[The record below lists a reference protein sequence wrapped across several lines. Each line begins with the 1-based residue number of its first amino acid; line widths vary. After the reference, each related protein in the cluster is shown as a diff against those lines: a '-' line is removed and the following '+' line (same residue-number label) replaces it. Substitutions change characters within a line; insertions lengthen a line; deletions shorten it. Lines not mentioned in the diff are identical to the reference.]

1 MNGATI
7 SIAAAGDNAFRG
19 YLSIP
24 ASGSGPGL
32 ILLHEIF
39 GLNQHIRDLA
49 DTYAEEGYVVL
60 APDLFWKIRPGI
72 ELGHSEED
80 LKTALTYRERFD
92 VEQAIVD
99 IRNTLQALRANPAC
113 TGKVGAIGF
122 STGGLL
128 AYLAAAR
135 LPVDAAVAYH
145 GVGIDKHLGE
155 AKSIRCPIAL
165 HFGSEDEFVSPTARA
180 AIKQVQ
186 AENDDA
192 EVYVYR
198 GIGHSFHDRGRKTFD
213 RSAASLAHS
222 RTISL
227 LRRAVGPRYDLDAL
241 WEKHLEGEFVTCD
254 ADATIRTMVPRAY
267 VNHVPTMI
275 GGFGARELHRYYK
288 YHFIPQNQGSRMI
301 PVSRTIGADRLVD
314 EFIACFK
321 HEAEN
326 DTLLPGIKPTGKE
339 VRIPMVAIVQFR
351 GDKLCS
357 EHLYWDQASVLVQ
370 LGLLDPAQ
378 LPVTGGEA
386 ADRVI
391 DEELPLNTLRAEHW
405 WKKSEGRESAKS
417 SR

>member
-7 SIAAAGDNAFRG
+7 SIAAVGDGAFTG
-19 YLSIP
+19 YLSTP

-32 ILLHEIF
+32 ILLHELF
-39 GLNQHIRDLA
+39 GVNQHIRALA
-49 DTYAEEGYVVL
+49 DTYADEGYVVL
-60 APDLFWKIRPGI
+60 VPDLFWHIEPGI
-72 ELGHSEED
+72 ELGDSQED
-80 LKTALTYRERFD
+80 FKTALTYRERFD
-92 VEQAIVD
+92 VEQAMLD
-99 IRNTLQALRANPAC
+99 IHDALRALRTNPAC
-113 TGKVGAIGF
+113 TGKVGTIGF
-122 STGGLL
+122 SLGGLL

-135 LPVDAAVAYH
+135 LPVDAAVAYY
-145 GVGIDKHLGE
+145 GFGIEKHLGE

-165 HFGSEDEFVSPTARA
+165 HFGSEDQIVTTAARA
-180 AIKQVQ
+180 AIKQAL

-198 GIGHSFHDRGRKTFD
+198 GAGHAFNNRHRETFD
-213 RSAASLAHS
+213 RGAASLAHS

-227 LRRAVGPRYDLDAL
+227 LRRAIGPRYDLDAL

-254 ADATIRTMVPRAY
+254 ADATIRTMVPQAY

-275 GGFGARELHRYYK
+275 GGFGVRELHRYYK

-301 PVSRTIGADRLVD
+301 PISRTIGADRVVD

-326 DTLLPGIKPTGKE
+326 DTLLPGIRPTGKE

-370 LGLLDPAQ
+370 LGLLDSAQ
-378 LPVTGGEA
+378 LPVTGAEA
-386 ADRVI
+386 AERVI
-391 DEELPLNTLRAEHW
+391 DEELPLNTLRADQW
-405 WKKSEGRESAKS
+405 WKKSRGLS
-417 SR
+417 

>member
-7 SIAAAGDNAFRG
+7 SIAAAGDRAFQG

-32 ILLHEIF
+32 ILLHGIF
-39 GLNQHIRDLA
+39 GVNQHIRDLA
-49 DTYAEEGYVVL
+49 DTYAEEGYLVL
-60 APDLFWKIRPGI
+60 APDLFWRIRPGI
-72 ELGHSEED
+72 ELEHSEDD
-80 LKTALTYRERFD
+80 LKTARTYRDRFD
-92 VEQAIVD
+92 VERAILD
-99 IRNTLQALRANPAC
+99 IRDTLQALRANPAC

-122 STGGLL
+122 GMGGLL

-135 LPVDAAVAYH
+135 LRLDAAAAYC
-145 GVGIDKHLGE
+145 GVGIENHLGE
-155 AKSIRCPIAL
+155 AKAICCPIAF
-165 HFGSEDEFVSPTARA
+165 HFGSEDESVGATTRA
-180 AIKQVQ
+180 AIKQAQ

-192 EVYVYR
+192 EMYVYR
-198 GIGHSFHDRGRKTFD
+198 GAGHAFDDRRGRTFD
-213 RSAASLAHS
+213 RGAASLAHS

-227 LRRAVGPRYDLDAL
+227 LRRAIGPRYDLDAL

-275 GGFGARELHRYYK
+275 GGFGVRELHRYYK

-378 LPVTGGEA
+378 LPVTGAEA
-386 ADRVI
+386 ADRII
-391 DEELPLNTLRAEHW
+391 DEELPLNTLRAEQW
-405 WKKSEGRESAKS
+405 WKKSEGKGSVS
-417 SR
+417 DSR